1 MSRLGVL
8 FFTVMC
14 VMPTWAGTPSNI
26 EVLIAAKTMDTPCDT
41 TDVGYVL
48 KENEDPKKASES
60 VQELARKSYPDANVL
75 TARSNHR
82 GSQLLGTFVVIVN
95 GETTEG
101 ICTKSNFGVGFG
113 VDKASALKEAITD
126 LGVRAPSWLLGKKV
140 YKVEIARQL

>member
-1 MSRLGVL
+1 MLRLGFL
-8 FFTVMC
+8 FLILLG
-14 VMPTWAGTPSNI
+14 VMPILAGSPVHI

-75 TARSNHR
+75 TSRSNHR
-82 GSQLLGTFVVIVN
+82 GGQPLGTFIVIVN

-113 VDKASALKEAITD
+113 VDKESALKEAIAD
-126 LGVRAPSWLLGKKV
+126 LGVRAAGWLQGKKA
-140 YKVEIARQL
+140 YKIEFARQL